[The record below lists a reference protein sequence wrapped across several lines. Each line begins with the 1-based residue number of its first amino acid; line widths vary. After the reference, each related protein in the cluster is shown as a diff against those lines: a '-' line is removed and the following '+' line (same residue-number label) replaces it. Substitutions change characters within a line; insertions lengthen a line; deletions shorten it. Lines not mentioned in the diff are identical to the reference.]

1 MYLAHFGLTE
11 APFSITP
18 DTRFL
23 YLSERHRDA
32 LAHLLYGIGEGGG
45 FVQLTGE
52 VGTGKTTLC
61 RRFLEQA
68 PAHVDMA
75 LILNPRLTG
84 PELLA
89 AVCDELRVPYPP
101 AASTKLL
108 VDALYRHLLDAHARG
123 RRTVLVIDEAQDLAP
138 DVLEDVRLLTNL
150 ETLREK
156 LLQIIL
162 IGQPELARM
171 LDREDLRQV
180 AQRITA
186 RYHLM
191 PFTTWETGAYIQH
204 RLGVAGVKR
213 LIFDDRAMREAHR
226 VSGGVPRLINIV
238 CDRALLG
245 AYAQDLHA
253 VNRRVVRRAAREAL
267 AGNRARRAR
276 PWLWVSAAAS
286 VAAVVAG
293 AWVTTRPERPAWM
306 PAALSSVGPAG
317 RSEPAAV
324 APAALAP
331 APAGTGDPGAR
342 VPDARV
348 ASAATRG
355 AASANGSAGEPGPS
369 VRRSARGG
377 TAPVDGIL
385 QTEPRAAASLTLA
398 ESLADPSLPSDK
410 RAAFGTLYALWGL
423 SSDRARGEL
432 GCEYGR
438 RHGLRCLSKTGNW
451 TRLRRFDLP
460 AILELATQGG
470 ERRYAALVAL
480 GDDAGT
486 LLFGTR
492 RLTVPLAELDSRWS
506 GSFIVLWKPPT
517 LAGTALVPGAR
528 GSDVAWLRQRLD
540 EVGEPPSPQ
549 ADAGDVYD
557 DALRARVAAFQRRH
571 ALVADGVVGDET
583 LVRLVM
589 SADDPPTPRLGA
601 RVAEVTPRARAG
613 SSATAT
619 D

>member
-89 AVCDELRVPYPP
+89 AICDELRVFYPP
-101 AASTKLL
+101 AASAKLL

-123 RRTVLVIDEAQDLAP
+123 QRTVLVIDEAQDLAP

-150 ETLREK
+150 ETPREK

-162 IGQPELARM
+162 IGQPELGRM

-186 RYHLM
+186 RYHLV
-191 PFTTWETGAYIQH
+191 PFTARETGAYIQH

-245 AYAQDLHA
+245 AYAEDRHA
-253 VNRRVVRRAAREAL
+253 VDRRVVRRAAREAL
-267 AGNRARRAR
+267 AGNWPGRAR
-276 PWLWVSAAAS
+276 PWLWLSAAAGI
-286 VAAVVAG
+286 AAMVTG
-293 AWVTTRPERPAWM
+293 AWVTAWPERPAWM
-306 PAALSSVGPAG
+306 PGALSS
-317 RSEPAAV
+317 
-324 APAALAP
+324 LAP
-331 APAGTGDPGAR
+331 AGKGQPAPGAPPVLAEATAGTGGPGAS
-342 VPDARV
+342 VADARV
-348 ASAATRG
+348 TSTAARG
-355 AASANGSAGEPGPS
+355 GASANGAGEARLSQPW
-369 VRRSARGG
+369 SARGG
-377 TAPVDGIL
+377 TVAADRPL
-385 QTEPRAAASLTLA
+385 QTKPRAAPSLILA

-410 RAAFGTLYALWGL
+410 RAAFASLYGLWGL
-423 SSDRARGEL
+423 SSDRARGDL
-432 GCEYGR
+432 GCEHGR
-438 RHGLRCLSKTGNW
+438 RQGLRCLLKTGNW

-460 AILELATQGG
+460 AILELATQEG
-470 ERRYAALVAL
+470 ERRYATLVAL

-492 RLTVPLAELDSRWS
+492 QVTVPLAELDGRWS
-506 GSFIVLWKPPT
+506 GSFIVLWKPPA
-517 LAGTALVPGAR
+517 LAGTPLVPGAR

-540 EVGEPPSPQ
+540 EVGEPASTQ
-549 ADAGDVYD
+549 ADADDVFD

-571 ALVADGVVGDET
+571 GLVADGVVGDET
-583 LVRLVM
+583 LVRLVTT
-589 SADDPPTPRLGA
+589 AGDPRAPRLGTL
-601 RVAEVTPRARAG
+601 VAEVTSRAG
-613 SSATAT
+613 SAATAT